1 MRASR
6 PAVLAAILLVAE
18 GLALGAVS
26 IIELVQLGTGNVAS
40 GPSGIGLIVLTL
52 LVAAGLVL
60 FALGVLRRVS
70 WARSGAIVFQ
80 VLAVALGISS
90 LTLQPIPWPFTLAVG
105 IPGAVCLVLLIL
117 ASAADGRSDRRMQR
131 ED

>member
-6 PAVLAAILLVAE
+6 PALFAAILLVLE
-18 GLALGAVS
+18 GIALGIIS
-26 IIELVQLGTGNVAS
+26 IIELVQLGAGNVAS
-40 GPSGIGLIVLTL
+40 TPSGLGLVVLTL
-52 LVAAGLVL
+52 LVAVGLVL
-60 FALGVLRRVS
+60 FAFGVLRRRS

-105 IPGAVCLVLLIL
+105 LPGAVCLVLLIL
-117 ASAADGRSDRRMQR
+117 ASRNDGRTDPRVQGR
-131 ED
+131 D